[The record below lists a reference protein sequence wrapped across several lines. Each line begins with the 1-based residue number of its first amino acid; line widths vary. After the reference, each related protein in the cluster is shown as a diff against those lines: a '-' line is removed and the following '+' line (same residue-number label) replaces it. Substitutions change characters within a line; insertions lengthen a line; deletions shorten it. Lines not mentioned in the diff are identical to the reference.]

1 MADNMPWQDS
11 RGYFMLPQRREESA
25 YYTYGTPASG
35 RAQYAHPNMLSF
47 LFKIEHLWGGV
58 DRRRIGVGNISLAG
72 GAAFP
77 PHRGHRSGLHV
88 DLRPFRTDGKE
99 MRVSYREPAYD
110 RAATAQ
116 LVQLMWQTGMV
127 SKVFFNDSKIARV
140 EPMNGHDDH
149 LHVEVMA

>member
-58 DRRRIGVGNISLAG
+58 DNRRIGVGNVSLAG

-77 PHRGHRSGLHV
+77 PHRGHRNGLHV
-88 DLRPFRTDGKE
+88 DLRPLRTDGNE
-99 MRVSYREPAYD
+99 TRVSYREAAYD
-110 RAATAQ
+110 RAATAR

-127 SKVFFNDSKIARV
+127 SKVYFNDSKIGRV
-140 EPMNGHDDH
+140 APMDGHDDH
-149 LHVEVMA
+149 LHVEVTA